1 VQKNGFETL
10 VGILVVAVVA
20 GLAFFAF
27 ASREGGSIGGYDLNA
42 SFSSADGIATGTDIF
57 LHGVK
62 IGTVSSI
69 GLDPKSFLPVV
80 RLSIR
85 ANVHV
90 PGDSTIKITTPGLL
104 GGSYLA
110 IQPGGSDKMLAGGAT
125 IRTIPGSSGLSGL
138 IAHITNS
145 GSK

>member
-1 VQKNGFETL
+1 VQKTGFETL
-10 VGILVVAVVA
+10 VGILVVGVLA

-27 ASREGGSIGGYDLNA
+27 ASRGSGSIGAYDLNA
-42 SFSSADGIATGTDIF
+42 SFSSADGVTTGTDIF
-57 LHGVK
+57 LHGVQV
-62 IGTVSSI
+62 GTVSSM
-69 GLDPKSFLPVV
+69 GLDPKTFLPVV
-80 RLSIR
+80 HLAIR
-85 ANVHV
+85 ANVHI

-110 IQPGGSDKMLAGGAT
+110 IQPGRSNKILAGGAMIKT
-125 IRTIPGSSGLSGL
+125 IQGSSGLSGL